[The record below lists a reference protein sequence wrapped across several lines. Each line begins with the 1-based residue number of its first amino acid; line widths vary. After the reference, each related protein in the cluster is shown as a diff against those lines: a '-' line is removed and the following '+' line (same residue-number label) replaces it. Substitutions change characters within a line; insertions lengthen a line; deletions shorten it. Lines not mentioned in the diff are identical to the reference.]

1 MRARAS
7 AIKIRN
13 LAPLTG
19 FTDAEMVTVRRRL
32 ARLRQTAAFLCGILA
47 LTVPLSAHAQ
57 GYPSRPVTLVVPFP
71 PGGST
76 DILARLLGHQ
86 LSEEFGQSVI
96 VENRGGAGGSIASEA
111 VARSKP
117 DGHTLMMGHIGTLAV
132 NVGLYSKLGYDPV
145 RSFAPI
151 TTVARVANVLVVHP
165 DVPARSVAELIAY
178 ARKNPGG
185 LNFSSGGN
193 GSAAHIAMAAFAD
206 AAGLDL
212 VHVPYRGTAPSVTDL
227 IGGRVQMTMTG
238 APAVLEYVRRG
249 TLRALGVST
258 PERLASVPDIP
269 TIAEAGL
276 PGFEASQWYGV
287 VAPAGTPEP
296 SWRSSTPR
304 SAARWRR
311 RRSSR
316 RWRATVLPPGLERP
330 TSSGYI
336 SSPK

>member
-1 MRARAS
+1 VRA
-7 AIKIRN
+7 I
-13 LAPLTG
+13 
-19 FTDAEMVTVRRRL
+19 
-32 ARLRQTAAFLCGILA
+32 LRFAVALCGVLGAIG
-47 LTVPLSAHAQ
+47 PLSAHAQ

-145 RSFAPI
+145 KSFAPI

-178 ARKNPGG
+178 AKKNPGG

-193 GSAAHIAMAAFAD
+193 GSAAHIAMTAFAD

-258 PERLASVPDIP
+258 AQRLASAPDIP

-276 PGFEASQWYGV
+276 PGFDASQWYGV

-296 SWRSSTPR
+296 IIAKLNAAIRRAMATPKIAESLESDGATPWVGTPDEFR
-304 SAARWRR
+304 LHIVAEIARWGELIRR
-311 RRSSR
+311 ANLR
-316 RWRATVLPPGLERP
+316 LD
-330 TSSGYI
+330 
-336 SSPK
+336 